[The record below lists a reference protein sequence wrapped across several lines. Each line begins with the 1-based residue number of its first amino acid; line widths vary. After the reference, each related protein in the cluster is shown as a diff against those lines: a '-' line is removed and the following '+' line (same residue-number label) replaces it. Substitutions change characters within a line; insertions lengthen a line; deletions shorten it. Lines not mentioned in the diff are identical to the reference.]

1 MFCFVCF
8 IITVRRRKI
17 FFWKQMLVSFG
28 VDFPLCAKH
37 NPPLH
42 TGDGK
47 LPPGTRCGAGCL
59 RSLGRDTHL
68 TSFVF
73 HSVM

>member
-1 MFCFVCF
+1 
-8 IITVRRRKI
+8 
-17 FFWKQMLVSFG
+17 MLVSFG
-28 VDFPLCAKH
+28 VDFPLYTKH

-42 TGDGK
+42 AGDGK
-47 LPPGTRCGAGCL
+47 LPPGTGFGAGCL